1 MGAGQTLDKTIPK
14 TLDKFS
20 KFKIIKKKSYQ
31 KYFNKNGMWEL
42 EKNYCFSCKCELQF
56 QLDYTIHLLKSLK
69 L

>member
-1 MGAGQTLDKTIPK
+1 MGASQTLDKAIPK

-42 EKNYCFSCKCELQF
+42 EKI
-56 QLDYTIHLLKSLK
+56 TVSLANVIYSFN
-69 L
+69 